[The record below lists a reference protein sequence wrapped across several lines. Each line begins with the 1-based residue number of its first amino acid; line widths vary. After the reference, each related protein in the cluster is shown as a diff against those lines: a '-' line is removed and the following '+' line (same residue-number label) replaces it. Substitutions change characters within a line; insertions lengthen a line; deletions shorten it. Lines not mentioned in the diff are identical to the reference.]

1 MVLRLGGVVVYSKRL
16 QIRGPRKV
24 GWREQSRAQSGK
36 RIAYHKRQRSDDD
49 DEDEND
55 ENDED
60 ENDED
65 SDIWVMIID
74 IY

>member
-1 MVLRLGGVVVYSKRL
+1 MYSKRL

-49 DEDEND
+49 DEND